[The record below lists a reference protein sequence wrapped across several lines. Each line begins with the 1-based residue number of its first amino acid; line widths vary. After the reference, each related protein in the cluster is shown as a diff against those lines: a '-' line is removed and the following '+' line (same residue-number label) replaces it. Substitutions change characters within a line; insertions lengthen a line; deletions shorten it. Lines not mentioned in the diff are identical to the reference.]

1 VTTTTVTRTVRVVLP
16 GDVDDPGAPSGG
28 NTYDRQLCRELTA
41 AGWSVRELPVPGS
54 WPQPGPAARTEL
66 ATVLAAVPDGGLV
79 LLDGLV
85 ACGVPEI
92 VVPETARLRV
102 VVLVHLPLGD
112 ETGLTPQVAADLD
125 ARERLTL
132 RAAVAVVATSS
143 SAAQRLIGHH
153 GLDAGRVHAAAPGVF
168 AAPAAVAT
176 DGGTRLLCVAAVTP
190 RKGQDVLV
198 EALSTMTDLD
208 WRCDLVGALDRSP
221 AYVEGLRRM
230 ITTHG
235 LGDRV
240 RLAGPRTGDELESA
254 YAVADL
260 LVLASH
266 AETYGMVVTEALARG
281 IPVLATRAGGVAE
294 ALGRAPDGAL
304 PGMLV
309 SPGDPAALAGA
320 LRRWLVDPQFRR
332 SLRACALVRRT
343 TLHGWAVTARSVAD
357 VLERAHALERLGR

>member
-1 VTTTTVTRTVRVVLP
+1 MVRTVLVVLP

-28 NTYDRQLCRELTA
+28 NTYDRQVCRELTA
-41 AGWSVRELPVPGS
+41 AGWSVREVPVPGS
-54 WPQPGPAARTEL
+54 WPRPGSAERTEL
-66 ATVLAAVPDGGLV
+66 AAVLAAVPDGGLV

-125 ARERLTL
+125 ARERRTL
-132 RAAVAVVATSS
+132 RAATAVVATSS
-143 SAAQRLIGHH
+143 SAADRLIGHH
-153 GLDAGRVHAAAPGVF
+153 GLDARRVHAAAPGVH
-168 AAPAAVAT
+168 AAPVAAAT

-198 EALSTMTDLD
+198 EALATLADLP
-208 WRCDLVGALDRSP
+208 WRCELVGALDRSP
-221 AYVEGLRRM
+221 GYVDGLRRLV
-230 ITTHG
+230 TARG

-240 RLAGPRTGDELESA
+240 RLAGPRTGDDLEST
-254 YAVADL
+254 YAAADL

-281 IPVLATRAGGVAE
+281 IPVLATQANGVAE
-294 ALGRAPDGAL
+294 ALGQAPDGGV
-304 PGMLV
+304 PGLLV
-309 SPGDPAALAGA
+309 PPGDATALAGA
-320 LRRWLVDPQFRR
+320 LRRWLVEPQFRR
-332 SLRACALVRRT
+332 SLRASAQGRRT

-357 VLERAHALERLGR
+357 VLEQADVLERLGR